1 MISHLV
7 LYSILSTST
16 APAPEASAVALALD
30 PVAAFAASPAPMLQE
45 SKPEGFSYTFVEA
58 NYVWFEPD
66 NFDENLDGFELKAS
80 IEIFLNIFLQGSWAT
95 LSDDSDLDVY
105 RIGAGWHL
113 PIGESLDLY
122 GLLSFASTE
131 LDGVTDVDEDG
142 MSAEVGARFWISPK
156 FELNGNV
163 EWLDL
168 DESDVGIGVGVRWYF
183 MDRLSL
189 GLGVESLDSDET
201 YTTGVRFSF

>member
-7 LYSILSTST
+7 LYSVLSTST
-16 APAPEASAVALALD
+16 APAPEASAAALALD
-30 PVAAFAASPAPMLQE
+30 PVAAFAASPAPMLQDT
-45 SKPEGFSYTFVEA
+45 KPSGFSYTFVEA
-58 NYVWFEPD
+58 NYVWFQPD
-66 NFDENLDGFELKAS
+66 AIDEDLDGFELKAS
-80 IEIFLNIFLQGSWAT
+80 LEIFLNIFLQGAYAA

-113 PIGESLDLY
+113 PIGETLDLY
-122 GLLSFASTE
+122 GILSFASSE
-131 LDGVTDVDEDG
+131 LDTVTDVDEDG
-142 MSAEVGARFWISPK
+142 LAAEVGARFWLTPK

-168 DESDVGIGVGVRWYF
+168 DESDMGAGVGVRWYF

-189 GLGVESLDSDET
+189 GLGVETLDSDET